1 VRNEANDMTREFI
14 RLFEFEKQC
23 KNIGLSED
31 DILEI
36 EIRLLVNP
44 TIGDMIRGTGGIRKL
59 RAPLQNIGKSSG
71 ARVIYVDFA
80 SFSKTYLITAF
91 AKGEADNLSQ
101 AERNELKELVGTLKD
116 ELRKKGEK

>member
-1 VRNEANDMTREFI
+1 MTREFI